1 MKFFASLRQHPPSN
15 RRLNLIGLAVVCMT
29 ILAAGLTIWDLRQE
43 AIKTY
48 TKEIENLGVAF
59 AEQTSRTLQA
69 VDLVLD
75 RVKDR
80 VLGSGIETPAQFEQ
94 LLPGRKWRQFLADRL
109 KNLPQ
114 ADALA
119 LIDANGKLVNASRRW
134 PASVA
139 DFSDH
144 DFIAYFRLHDDPTS
158 FLGMPVK
165 NRTNNGWTIIVARR
179 ISGSGGEFLGT
190 IVATMRT
197 EYLET
202 FYKAITLPELGPV
215 TVLRQDGTI
224 FARYPRVEED
234 IIGQKMPTA
243 SPWHRL
249 VGSGGIFRSQ
259 ENATG
264 ITRIESVHP
273 LSDYPLVVHVT
284 ISEAAALANWRRQST
299 LIAIGAVCAVLGFIV
314 LFRELGAQFRE
325 LEQNRASLEL
335 NTMELQQTADALRK
349 SERRLTEK
357 SQLLETTLEN
367 MDQGIMVV
375 DADRMVPLC
384 NRRAIEIM
392 DLPPELMAVQPH
404 FDDVLAW
411 QWRKQE
417 FGHDETLKE
426 IVRRGGALE
435 EPRVRER
442 RRPNGRFIEFHNVP
456 LPGGGAVRTF
466 TDITVRKAAEEQIAA
481 ARQQAEQAREAAER
495 ASRAKSDFLANMSH
509 EIRTPMNGVI
519 GMNGLLLQTNL
530 TPEQRECAVAVRD
543 SAESL
548 LSLINDILDISKLEA
563 GKVDLEMMDFELFDT
578 VEAAVG
584 LLAPKAHEKAIDLGV
599 FVDPTARGGF
609 RGDQTRLR
617 QILLNLVG
625 NAIKFTEHGGVS
637 VEVAVCSG
645 AAQDLRRLRFEIVD
659 TGIGMSEA
667 VRGKLFEKFS
677 QADTS
682 ITRRFGGSGLGLAI
696 CKQLI
701 ELMGGEIGVD
711 STLGFGSRF
720 WFELP
725 LQPAVNPT
733 VERRALPGKLAGL
746 DVLIV
751 DDVQMNRR
759 ILARQ
764 LAGFGIEATSTD
776 DGFAAMAELE
786 RAFHQ
791 GKPFDLV
798 IIDQMMPGLSGEALA
813 HRIRSTPGLAETK
826 IVIASSAGR
835 HSLAEVTSAIIDA
848 VLTKPVRE
856 QSLLDAFAQ
865 LFGFAGVRRT
875 EPPRAPLP
883 APGSAGRPLRILLA
897 EDNKINQQLVT
908 MLLRKAEHQVDVV
921 ENGEL
926 ALEAVRGADYDVVLM
941 DIQMPLLDGV
951 QATKRIRALP
961 PPKNAVPII
970 ALTAHAMTGAK
981 EEYLAAEMDD
991 YLSKPIDN
999 GELFSRLND
1008 VAAGL
1013 VGRGRGPALA
1023 AADFLPPVAID
1034 PARLDMIA
1042 EVMAGGEPLGEFVD
1056 VFLVNTAERIN
1067 EIRRLLDCHDLDGT
1081 GREAHTLLGTAGNFG
1096 ALRLSQ
1102 LAEELRAACDAENAH
1117 LARDVA
1123 DGLTEAWDATSGAM
1137 RAWLTD
1143 KTAPRAA

>member
-1 MKFFASLRQHPPSN
+1 MKFLASLRQHPPSN

-29 ILAAGLTIWDLRQE
+29 ILAAGLTVWDLRQE
-43 AIKTY
+43 AINIY
-48 TKEIENLGVAF
+48 TEEIENLGVAF

-75 RVKDR
+75 QVKDR

-94 LLPGRKWRQFLADRL
+94 LLSGRKWHQFLAGRF

-114 ADALA
+114 ADVLA
-119 LIDANGKLVNASRRW
+119 LIDADGKLINASHRW
-134 PASVA
+134 PASAA
-139 DFSDH
+139 DFSDR
-144 DFIAYFRLHDDPTS
+144 DFIAHFRLHDGPTS
-158 FLGMPVK
+158 FLGTPVK
-165 NRTNNGWTIIVARR
+165 NSANSGWTIIVARR
-179 ISGSGGEFLGT
+179 ISGPGGEFLGT
-190 IVATMRT
+190 IVAAIRT
-197 EYLET
+197 EYLEE
-202 FYKAITLPELGPV
+202 FYKAITLPKLGPV

-224 FARYPRVEED
+224 FARYPRAEKDV
-234 IIGQKMPTA
+234 IGERMPA
-243 SPWHRL
+243 GSPWHRL
-249 VGSGGIFRSQ
+249 ARSGGTFRSAAD
-259 ENATG
+259 ATG
-264 ITRIESVHP
+264 ITWVESVHP
-273 LSDYPLVVHVT
+273 LADYPLVVDVS
-284 ISEAAALANWRRQST
+284 ISEIAALANWRRQST
-299 LIAIGAVCAVLGFIV
+299 LIAIGAGCAVLGFMF
-314 LFRELGAQFRE
+314 LFRELGAQFRQ
-325 LEQNRASLEL
+325 LEQNRASLE
-335 NTMELQQTADALRK
+335 EARD
-349 SERRLTEK
+349 
-357 SQLLETTLEN
+357 
-367 MDQGIMVV
+367 
-375 DADRMVPLC
+375 
-384 NRRAIEIM
+384 
-392 DLPPELMAVQPH
+392 
-404 FDDVLAW
+404 
-411 QWRKQE
+411 
-417 FGHDETLKE
+417 
-426 IVRRGGALE
+426 
-435 EPRVRER
+435 
-442 RRPNGRFIEFHNVP
+442 
-456 LPGGGAVRTF
+456 
-466 TDITVRKAAEEQIAA
+466 AAEKAN
-481 ARQQAEQAREAAER
+481 
-495 ASRAKSDFLANMSH
+495 RAKSDFLANMSH

-519 GMNGLLLQTNL
+519 GMNGLLLQTDL
-530 TPEQRECAVAVRD
+530 TPEQYECAIAVRD

-548 LSLINDILDISKLEA
+548 LALINDILDISKLEA
-563 GKVDLEMMDFELFDT
+563 GKVDLEIMDFQLSDT
-578 VEAAVG
+578 VEAAVH
-584 LLAPKAHEKAIDLGV
+584 LLAPKAHEKGIDLGV
-599 FVDPTARGGF
+599 FVDPTARGSF
-609 RGDQTRLR
+609 RGDEARLR

-637 VEVAVCSG
+637 VEVTVCSG
-645 AAQDLRRLRFEIVD
+645 PIQDLRRLRFEIVD

-711 STLGFGSRF
+711 SRVGFGSRF

-725 LQPAVNPT
+725 LRPAVNPT

-746 DVLIV
+746 HVLIV

-764 LAGFGIEATSTD
+764 LAGFGIETMSVD

-813 HRIRSTPGLAETK
+813 QRIRATEGLAETK

-835 HSLAEVTSAIIDA
+835 HGLAEGTCGIIDA

-875 EPPRAPLP
+875 EPTRAPLP
-883 APGSAGRPLRILLA
+883 PPESAGRSLRILLA

-926 ALEAVRGADYDVVLM
+926 AFEAVRSADYDVVLM
-941 DIQMPLLDGV
+941 DIQMPILDGV
-951 QATKRIRALP
+951 HATKRIRALP

-1013 VGRGRGPALA
+1013 VGRGVGPALVA
-1023 AADFLPPVAID
+1023 TDCLPPVTID
-1034 PARLDMIA
+1034 PARLEMIA
-1042 EVMAGGEPLGEFVD
+1042 EVMAEGEPLGEFVD
-1056 VFLVNTAERIN
+1056 VFLANTAERIN
-1067 EIRRLLDCHDLDGT
+1067 QIRRLLDRHDLDGT

-1096 ALRLSQ
+1096 ALRLSR
-1102 LAEELRAACDAENAH
+1102 LAEDLRAACDTGNAR
-1117 LARDVA
+1117 LARDVG
-1123 DGLTEAWDATSGAM
+1123 DGLTEAWDATSAAM
-1137 RAWLTD
+1137 RAWLND

>member
-1 MKFFASLRQHPPSN
+1 MKFFASLRQHPSSN

-48 TKEIENLGVAF
+48 TEEIENLGVAF

-75 RVKDR
+75 QVKDR
-80 VLGSGIETPAQFEQ
+80 VLGSGIETTAQFEQ
-94 LLPGRKWRQFLADRL
+94 LLSGRKWHRFLADRL

-119 LIDANGKLVNASRRW
+119 LIDADGKLINASRRW
-134 PASVA
+134 PASAA
-139 DFSDH
+139 DFSDR
-144 DFIAYFRLHDDPTS
+144 DFIAYFRLHDEPTS

-165 NRTNNGWTIIVARR
+165 NRTNSGWTIIVARR
-179 ISGSGGEFLGT
+179 ISGSGGEFLGA
-190 IVATMRT
+190 IVATIRT
-197 EYLET
+197 EYLEE
-202 FYKAITLPELGPV
+202 FYKAITLPELGAV
-215 TVLRQDGTI
+215 AVLRQDGTI
-224 FARYPRVEED
+224 FARYPRVEKD
-234 IIGQKMPTA
+234 IVGQKMPA
-243 SPWHRL
+243 GSSWYRL
-249 VGSGGIFRSQ
+249 ARSGGTFRSQ
-259 ENATG
+259 QDAAGT
-264 ITRIESVHP
+264 TRVESVRP
-273 LSDYPLVVHVT
+273 LTDYPLVVDVM
-284 ISEAAALANWRRQST
+284 ISEAAALANWSWQSR
-299 LIAIGAVCAVLGFIV
+299 LIAIGAVCAVLGFMV

-349 SERRLTEK
+349 SERHLTEK
-357 SQLLETTLEN
+357 SQLLETTLEH
-367 MDQGIMVV
+367 MDQGILVV

-417 FGHDETLKE
+417 YGRDETLKE

-435 EPRVRER
+435 ETRVRER
-442 RRPNGRFIEFHNVP
+442 RRPNGRMIEFRNVP

-466 TDITVRKAAEEQIAA
+466 TDITARKAAEEQIAA
-481 ARQQAEQAREAAER
+481 ARQQAEQAREAAEK
-495 ASRAKSDFLANMSH
+495 ANRAKSDFLANMSH

-519 GMNGLLLQTNL
+519 GMNGLLLQTDL
-530 TPEQRECAVAVRD
+530 TPEQRECAIAVRD
-543 SAESL
+543 SAEL
-548 LSLINDILDISKLEA
+548 LLALVNDILDISKLEA
-563 GKVDLEMMDFELFDT
+563 GKVDLEIIDFELFDT

-584 LLAPKAHEKAIDLGV
+584 LLAPKAHEKGIDLGV
-599 FVDPTARGGF
+599 FVDPAARGGF
-609 RGDQTRLR
+609 RGDETRLR

-637 VEVAVCSG
+637 VEVAVCSSPD
-645 AAQDLRRLRFEIVD
+645 QDLRRLRFEIVD

-701 ELMGGEIGVD
+701 ELMDGEIGVD
-711 STLGFGSRF
+711 STPGFGSRF

-725 LQPAVNPT
+725 LQRAINPT

-764 LAGFGIEATSTD
+764 LAGFGIEAMSVD

-813 HRIRSTPGLAETK
+813 QRIRATAGLTETK

-835 HSLAEVTSAIIDA
+835 HGLAEGISGIIDA

-856 QSLLDAFAQ
+856 QSLLDSFAQ
-865 LFGFAGVRRT
+865 LFGFAGIRRT
-875 EPPRAPLP
+875 EPPLAPLP
-883 APGSAGRPLRILLA
+883 PAGSAGRSLRILLA
-897 EDNKINQQLVT
+897 EDNKINQQLIT

-926 ALEAVRGADYDVVLM
+926 ALEAVCSADYDVVLM

-1013 VGRGRGPALA
+1013 VGRGVRPALVT
-1023 AADFLPPVAID
+1023 ADFLPPVAID
-1034 PARLDMIA
+1034 PARLEMIA

-1067 EIRRLLDCHDLDGT
+1067 QIRRLLDRHDLEGT

-1096 ALRLSQ
+1096 ALRLSR
-1102 LAEELRAACDAENAH
+1102 LAEELRAACDAENAR

-1137 RAWLTD
+1137 RAWLND

>member
-1 MKFFASLRQHPPSN
+1 L
-15 RRLNLIGLAVVCMT
+15 
-29 ILAAGLTIWDLRQE
+29 
-43 AIKTY
+43 
-48 TKEIENLGVAF
+48 
-59 AEQTSRTLQA
+59 
-69 VDLVLD
+69 
-75 RVKDR
+75 
-80 VLGSGIETPAQFEQ
+80 
-94 LLPGRKWRQFLADRL
+94 
-109 KNLPQ
+109 
-114 ADALA
+114 
-119 LIDANGKLVNASRRW
+119 
-134 PASVA
+134 
-139 DFSDH
+139 
-144 DFIAYFRLHDDPTS
+144 
-158 FLGMPVK
+158 
-165 NRTNNGWTIIVARR
+165 
-179 ISGSGGEFLGT
+179 
-190 IVATMRT
+190 
-197 EYLET
+197 
-202 FYKAITLPELGPV
+202 
-215 TVLRQDGTI
+215 
-224 FARYPRVEED
+224 
-234 IIGQKMPTA
+234 
-243 SPWHRL
+243 
-249 VGSGGIFRSQ
+249 
-259 ENATG
+259 
-264 ITRIESVHP
+264 
-273 LSDYPLVVHVT
+273 
-284 ISEAAALANWRRQST
+284 
-299 LIAIGAVCAVLGFIV
+299 
-314 LFRELGAQFRE
+314 
-325 LEQNRASLEL
+325 
-335 NTMELQQTADALRK
+335 
-349 SERRLTEK
+349 
-357 SQLLETTLEN
+357 
-367 MDQGIMVV
+367 
-375 DADRMVPLC
+375 
-384 NRRAIEIM
+384 
-392 DLPPELMAVQPH
+392 
-404 FDDVLAW
+404 
-411 QWRKQE
+411 
-417 FGHDETLKE
+417 
-426 IVRRGGALE
+426 
-435 EPRVRER
+435 
-442 RRPNGRFIEFHNVP
+442 IEFRNVP

-466 TDITVRKAAEEQIAA
+466 TDITARKAAEEQIAA
-481 ARQQAEQAREAAER
+481 ARQQAEQAREAAEK
-495 ASRAKSDFLANMSH
+495 ANRAKSDFLANMSH

-519 GMNGLLLQTNL
+519 GMNGLLLQTDL
-530 TPEQRECAVAVRD
+530 TPEQRECAIAVRD

-548 LSLINDILDISKLEA
+548 LALINDILDISKLEA
-563 GKVDLEMMDFELFDT
+563 GKVELEIMDFELSDT

-584 LLAPKAHEKAIDLGV
+584 LLAPKAHEKGIDLGV
-599 FVDPTARGGF
+599 FVDPAARGGS
-609 RGDQTRLR
+609 RGDETRLR

-637 VEVAVCSG
+637 VEVAVCSR
-645 AAQDLRRLRFEIVD
+645 ATQDLRRLRFEIVD
-659 TGIGMSEA
+659 TGIGMSDA
-667 VRGKLFEKFS
+667 VRGKLFQKFS

-725 LQPAVNPT
+725 LRPAINPT

-746 DVLIV
+746 AVLIV

-764 LAGFGIEATSTD
+764 LAGFGIEAMSVN

-798 IIDQMMPGLSGEALA
+798 VIDQMMPGLSGEALA
-813 HRIRSTPGLAETK
+813 QRIRATAGLAETK

-835 HSLAEVTSAIIDA
+835 QGIAEATSGIIDA

-865 LFGFAGVRRT
+865 LFGFAGARRA
-875 EPPRAPLP
+875 EPHIAPLP
-883 APGSAGRPLRILLA
+883 SRGSAGRSLRILLA

-926 ALEAVRGADYDVVLM
+926 AFEAVRNADYDVVLM

-951 QATKRIRALP
+951 QATKCIRALP

-999 GELFSRLND
+999 RELFSRLND

-1013 VGRGRGPALA
+1013 VGKNRGPALV
-1023 AADFLPPVAID
+1023 AADCLPPVAID

-1042 EVMAGGEPLGEFVD
+1042 EVMSEGEPLGEFVD

-1067 EIRRLLDCHDLDGT
+1067 QIRRLLDCHDLDGT

-1096 ALRLSQ
+1096 ALRLSR
-1102 LAEELRAACDAENAH
+1102 LAEELRAACDAGNARR
-1117 LARDVA
+1117 ARDIA

-1137 RAWLTD
+1137 RAWLND

>member
-29 ILAAGLTIWDLRQE
+29 ILAASLTIWDLRQE
-43 AIKTY
+43 AIKIY
-48 TKEIENLGVAF
+48 TEEIENLGVAF

-75 RVKDR
+75 RAKDR
-80 VLGSGIETPAQFEQ
+80 VLGFGIETPAQFEQ
-94 LLPGRKWRQFLADRL
+94 LLRGRKWRQFLADRL

-119 LIDANGKLVNASRRW
+119 LIDADGQLVNASRRW
-134 PASVA
+134 PVSTV
-139 DFSDH
+139 DFSDQ
-144 DFIAYFRLHDDPTS
+144 DLIAYFRLHDEPTS

-165 NRTNNGWTIIVARR
+165 NRTNSGWTIIVARR
-179 ISGSGGEFLGT
+179 ISGPGGEFLGAV
-190 IVATMRT
+190 VATMRT
-197 EYLET
+197 AYLEA

-224 FARYPRVEED
+224 LARYPRVEED
-234 IIGQKMPTA
+234 IIGQKMPAA

-249 VGSGGIFRSQ
+249 AGSGGIFRS
-259 ENATG
+259 EEDPPR

-273 LSDYPLVVHVT
+273 LADYPLVVDVT

-299 LIAIGAVCAVLGFIV
+299 LIAIGAACAVLGFIV
-314 LFRELGAQFRE
+314 LFRRLGAQFRE
-325 LEQNRASLEL
+325 LECNRA
-335 NTMELQQTADALRK
+335 
-349 SERRLTEK
+349 
-357 SQLLETTLEN
+357 TL
-367 MDQGIMVV
+367 
-375 DADRMVPLC
+375 
-384 NRRAIEIM
+384 
-392 DLPPELMAVQPH
+392 
-404 FDDVLAW
+404 
-411 QWRKQE
+411 
-417 FGHDETLKE
+417 
-426 IVRRGGALE
+426 
-435 EPRVRER
+435 
-442 RRPNGRFIEFHNVP
+442 
-456 LPGGGAVRTF
+456 
-466 TDITVRKAAEEQIAA
+466 
-481 ARQQAEQAREAAER
+481 EQAREAAEK
-495 ASRAKSDFLANMSH
+495 ANHAKSDFLANMSH

-519 GMNGLLLQTNL
+519 GMNGLLLQTEL
-530 TPEQRECAVAVRD
+530 TPEQRECAMAVRD

-548 LSLINDILDISKLEA
+548 LALINDILDISKLEA
-563 GKVDLEMMDFELFDT
+563 GKVDLEIMDFELFDT

-584 LLAPKAHEKAIDLGV
+584 LLAPKAHEKGIDLGV
-599 FVDPTARGGF
+599 FVDPAARGGF
-609 RGDQTRLR
+609 RGDAARLR

-625 NAIKFTEHGGVS
+625 NAVKFTEHGGVS
-637 VEVAVCSG
+637 VEVAACPDP
-645 AAQDLRRLRFEIVD
+645 AQDLRRVRFEIVD

-696 CKQLI
+696 CKQLV

-711 STLGFGSRF
+711 STPGFGSRF

-725 LQPAVNPT
+725 LQPAINPT
-733 VERRALPGKLAGL
+733 VERRALPGKLVGL

-759 ILARQ
+759 ILMRQ
-764 LAGFGIEATSTD
+764 LAGFGIEAMAVD

-798 IIDQMMPGLSGEALA
+798 IVDQMMPGLSGEALA
-813 HRIRSTPGLAETK
+813 QRIRATAGLAETK

-835 HSLAEVTSAIIDA
+835 HGLAEGISGIIDA

-875 EPPRAPLP
+875 EPPVKPLLP
-883 APGSAGRPLRILLA
+883 LGPAGRSLRILLA

-926 ALEAVRGADYDVVLM
+926 ALEAVRSADYDAVLM

-961 PPKNAVPII
+961 PPRNAVPII

-981 EEYLAAEMDD
+981 EEYLAAGMDD

-999 GELFSRLND
+999 RELFSRIND
-1008 VAAGL
+1008 VAGGL
-1013 VGRGRGPALA
+1013 VGRGAGPALVD
-1023 AADFLPPVAID
+1023 ADCLPTFTID
-1034 PARLDMIA
+1034 RGRLEMIA
-1042 EVMAGGEPLGEFVD
+1042 KVMAGSEPLGDFVD

-1067 EIRRLLDCHDLDGT
+1067 QIRRLLDCHDLEGT

-1096 ALRLSQ
+1096 ALRLSR
-1102 LAEELRAACDAENAH
+1102 LAEELRAACDAENSR

-1137 RAWLTD
+1137 RDWLND

>member
-1 MKFFASLRQHPPSN
+1 MKFFASLRRHPPSN
-15 RRLNLIGLAVVCMT
+15 RRLNLIGLAVVGMT
-29 ILAAGLTIWDLRQE
+29 LVSAVLTIWDLRRE
-43 AIKTY
+43 AMKTY
-48 TKEIENLGVAF
+48 TEEIENLGVGF

-75 RVKDR
+75 QVKDR
-80 VLGSGIETPAQFEQ
+80 VLGSGVETPAQFEQ
-94 LLPGRKWRQFLADRL
+94 LLSARKWHQFLTDRL

-119 LIDANGKLVNASRRW
+119 LIDAEGKRISWSRRW
-134 PASVA
+134 PVSAA
-139 DFSDH
+139 DFSDR
-144 DFIAYFRLHDDPTS
+144 DFIAYFRLHDEPTS
-158 FLGMPVK
+158 FLGMPVR
-165 NRTNNGWTIIVARR
+165 NRTNSGWTIIVARR
-179 ISGSGGEFLGT
+179 ISGPGGEFLGT
-190 IVATMRT
+190 IVATIRT
-197 EYLET
+197 DYLEE

-224 FARYPRVEED
+224 FARYPRLEENS
-234 IIGQKMPTA
+234 IGRKMPA
-243 SPWHRL
+243 GSPWYRL
-249 VGSGGIFRSQ
+249 AGSGGIFLSQ
-259 ENATG
+259 KDTAG
-264 ITRIESVHP
+264 ITWVESVHP
-273 LSDYPLVVHVT
+273 LADYPLVVDVA

-299 LIAIGAVCAVLGFIV
+299 FIAIGAVCTVLGFIV
-314 LFRELGAQFRE
+314 LFRELGAQFRQ
-325 LEQNRASLEL
+325 LEQNWASL
-335 NTMELQQTADALRK
+335 
-349 SERRLTEK
+349 
-357 SQLLETTLEN
+357 
-367 MDQGIMVV
+367 
-375 DADRMVPLC
+375 
-384 NRRAIEIM
+384 
-392 DLPPELMAVQPH
+392 
-404 FDDVLAW
+404 
-411 QWRKQE
+411 
-417 FGHDETLKE
+417 
-426 IVRRGGALE
+426 
-435 EPRVRER
+435 
-442 RRPNGRFIEFHNVP
+442 
-456 LPGGGAVRTF
+456 
-466 TDITVRKAAEEQIAA
+466 
-481 ARQQAEQAREAAER
+481 EQAREAAEK
-495 ASRAKSDFLANMSH
+495 ANRAKSDFLANMSH

-519 GMNGLLLQTNL
+519 GMNGLLLQTDL
-530 TPEQRECAVAVRD
+530 SPEQRECAIAVRD

-548 LSLINDILDISKLEA
+548 LALINDILDISKLEA
-563 GKVDLEMMDFELFDT
+563 GKVDLEIIDFELCDT

-584 LLAPKAHEKAIDLGV
+584 LLAPKAHEKRIDLGV
-599 FVDPTARGGF
+599 FVDPAARGGF
-609 RGDQTRLR
+609 RGDETRLR

-625 NAIKFTEHGGVS
+625 NAIKFTERGGVS
-637 VEVAVCSG
+637 VEVAVCSDP
-645 AAQDLRRLRFEIVD
+645 AQDLRRLRFEIVD

-667 VRGKLFEKFS
+667 VHARLFEKFS
-677 QADTS
+677 QADSS

-701 ELMGGEIGVD
+701 ELMGGAIGVD
-711 STLGFGSRF
+711 STPGFGSRF

-725 LQPAVNPT
+725 LRPAINPT

-764 LAGFGIEATSTD
+764 LAGFGIEANSVE

-813 HRIRSTPGLAETK
+813 QRIRATAGLAETK

-835 HSLAEVTSAIIDA
+835 HGLADGISGIIDA

-875 EPPRAPLP
+875 EAPRAPLP
-883 APGSAGRPLRILLA
+883 PPRTARRPLRILLA

-908 MLLRKAEHQVDVV
+908 MLLRKAEHHVDVV

-926 ALEAVRGADYDVVLM
+926 AFEAVRSKDYDVVLM

-951 QATKRIRALP
+951 QATKRIRTLP

-970 ALTAHAMTGAK
+970 ALTAHAMAGAK

-999 GELFSRLND
+999 AELFSRLND
-1008 VAAGL
+1008 VAGGL
-1013 VGRGRGPALA
+1013 VGRGRGPALVA
-1023 AADFLPPVAID
+1023 EDCLPPATID
-1034 PARLDMIA
+1034 PARLEMIA
-1042 EVMAGGEPLGEFVD
+1042 EVMAGGEPLDEFVD

-1067 EIRRLLDCHDLDGT
+1067 QIRRLLDCHDLDGT

-1096 ALRLSQ
+1096 ALRLSW
-1102 LAEELRAACDAENAH
+1102 LAAELRAACDAGNASH
-1117 LARDVA
+1117 ARDLA
-1123 DGLTEAWDATSGAM
+1123 EGLTEAWDATSGAM
-1137 RAWLTD
+1137 RAWLTN
-1143 KTAPRAA
+1143 KTASRAA

>member
-1 MKFFASLRQHPPSN
+1 MKFFASLRQHPTSN

-43 AIKTY
+43 AIKVY
-48 TKEIENLGVAF
+48 TEQIENLGVAF

-75 RVKDR
+75 QVKDR

-94 LLPGRKWRQFLADRL
+94 LLSGRKWHQFLADRAR
-109 KNLPQ
+109 NLPQ

-119 LIDANGKLVNASRRW
+119 LIDADGKLINASRRW
-134 PASVA
+134 LVSAA
-139 DFSDH
+139 DFSDR
-144 DFIAYFRLHDDPTS
+144 DFIAYFRLHDEATS

-165 NRTNNGWTIIVARR
+165 NRTNTGWTIIVARR

-190 IVATMRT
+190 IIATIRT
-197 EYLET
+197 EYLEE

-215 TVLRQDGTI
+215 TVVRQDGTI
-224 FARYPRVEED
+224 FARYPRVEKD
-234 IIGQKMPTA
+234 IIGQKMPAA
-243 SPWHRL
+243 SPWYRL
-249 VGSGGIFRSQ
+249 AGSGGTFRSQ
-259 ENATG
+259 EDATRT
-264 ITRIESVHP
+264 TRMESVRP
-273 LSDYPLVVHVT
+273 LTDYPLVVDVT
-284 ISEAAALANWRRQST
+284 ISEAAALANWRRQSR
-299 LIAIGAVCAVLGFIV
+299 LIAIGAVCAVLGFMV

-335 NTMELQQTADALRK
+335 STKELQQTADALRK

-357 SQLLETTLEN
+357 SRLLETTLEH
-367 MDQGIMVV
+367 MDQGILVV

-392 DLPPELMAVQPH
+392 GLPPELMAVQPH

-417 FGHDETLKE
+417 YGRDETLKE

-442 RRPNGRFIEFHNVP
+442 RRPNGRMIEFRNVP

-466 TDITVRKAAEEQIAA
+466 TDITERKAAEEQIAA
-481 ARQQAEQAREAAER
+481 ARRQAEQAREAAEK
-495 ASRAKSDFLANMSH
+495 ANRAKSDFLANMSH

-519 GMNGLLLQTNL
+519 GMNGLLLQTDL
-530 TPEQRECAVAVRD
+530 TPEQRECAIAVRD

-548 LSLINDILDISKLEA
+548 LALINDILDISKLEA
-563 GKVDLEMMDFELFDT
+563 GKVDLEIMDFELSDM
-578 VEAAVG
+578 VEAAAG
-584 LLAPKAHEKAIDLGV
+584 LLAPKAHEKGIDLGI
-599 FVDPTARGGF
+599 FVDPAARGGF
-609 RGDQTRLR
+609 RGDETRLR

-625 NAIKFTEHGGVS
+625 NAVKFTEHGGVS
-637 VEVAVCSG
+637 VEVVVCPDP
-645 AAQDLRRLRFEIVD
+645 AQDLRRLRFEIVD

-711 STLGFGSRF
+711 STVGFGSRF

-725 LQPAVNPT
+725 LQPAINPT

-746 DVLIV
+746 HVLIV

-764 LAGFGIEATSTD
+764 LAGFGIEAVSVD
-776 DGFAAMAELE
+776 DGFAAMAEME

-798 IIDQMMPGLSGEALA
+798 IIDQMMPVLSGEALA
-813 HRIRSTPGLAETK
+813 QRIRATEGLAETK

-835 HSLAEVTSAIIDA
+835 HGLAESTSGIIDA

-865 LFGFAGVRRT
+865 LFGFARMRRT
-875 EPPRAPLP
+875 EPRLAPPPLS
-883 APGSAGRPLRILLA
+883 GLAGCSLRILLA

-908 MLLRKAEHQVDVV
+908 MLLRKAQHQVDVV

-926 ALEAVRGADYDVVLM
+926 AFEAVRDADYDVVLM
-941 DIQMPLLDGV
+941 DVQMPVLDGV

-961 PPKNAVPII
+961 PPKNSVPII
-970 ALTAHAMTGAK
+970 ALTAHAMAGAK

-1013 VGRGRGPALA
+1013 VGRGGGPALVA
-1023 AADFLPPVAID
+1023 RDCLPPVTID
-1034 PARLDMIA
+1034 LARLEMVA

-1056 VFLVNTAERIN
+1056 VFLANAAERIN
-1067 EIRRLLDCHDLDGT
+1067 QIRRLLDCHDLDGT
-1081 GREAHTLLGTAGNFG
+1081 GREAHTLFGTAGNFG

-1102 LAEELRAACDAENAH
+1102 LAEELRVACDAGNARR
-1117 LARDVA
+1117 AEDVA
-1123 DGLTEAWDATSGAM
+1123 GGLTEAWDATSGAM
-1137 RAWLTD
+1137 RAWLTE

>member
-1 MKFFASLRQHPPSN
+1 MKFFASLRRHPPSN
-15 RRLNLIGLAVVCMT
+15 RRLNLIGMAVVCMT
-29 ILAAGLTIWDLRQE
+29 LMAAVLTIWDLRRE
-43 AIKTY
+43 AVKTY
-48 TKEIENLGVAF
+48 SEEIENLGVAF

-75 RVKDR
+75 QVKDR
-80 VLGSGIETPAQFEQ
+80 VLGSGIETPTQFEQ
-94 LLPGRKWRQFLADRL
+94 LLSGRKWHQFLTDRL

-119 LIDANGKLVNASRRW
+119 LIDADGKRINASRRW
-134 PASVA
+134 PVSAT
-139 DFSDH
+139 DFSDR
-144 DFIAYFRLHDDPTS
+144 DFIAYFRLHDEPAS

-165 NRTNNGWTIIVARR
+165 NRTGSGSTIIVARR
-179 ISGSGGEFLGT
+179 ISGPGGEFLGT
-190 IVATMRT
+190 IVATIRT
-197 EYLET
+197 EYLEE

-224 FARYPRVEED
+224 FARYPRAEKD
-234 IIGQKMPTA
+234 SIGQKMPAA
-243 SPWHRL
+243 SPWYGL
-249 VGSGGIFRSQ
+249 AGSGGIFRSEQ
-259 ENATG
+259 DAAGITTG
-264 ITRIESVHP
+264 IIWVASVHP
-273 LSDYPLVVHVT
+273 LADYPLVVDVT

-299 LIAIGAVCAVLGFIV
+299 FIAIGAVCAVLGFIV

-325 LEQNRASLEL
+325 LEQSRASLE
-335 NTMELQQTADALRK
+335 A
-349 SERRLTEK
+349 
-357 SQLLETTLEN
+357 
-367 MDQGIMVV
+367 
-375 DADRMVPLC
+375 
-384 NRRAIEIM
+384 
-392 DLPPELMAVQPH
+392 
-404 FDDVLAW
+404 
-411 QWRKQE
+411 
-417 FGHDETLKE
+417 
-426 IVRRGGALE
+426 
-435 EPRVRER
+435 
-442 RRPNGRFIEFHNVP
+442 
-456 LPGGGAVRTF
+456 
-466 TDITVRKAAEEQIAA
+466 
-481 ARQQAEQAREAAER
+481 AREAAEK
-495 ASRAKSDFLANMSH
+495 ANRAKSDFLANMSH

-548 LSLINDILDISKLEA
+548 LALINDILDISKLEA
-563 GKVDLEMMDFELFDT
+563 GKVDLEIIDFELSDT

-584 LLAPKAHEKAIDLGV
+584 LLAPKAHEKGIDIGV
-599 FVDPTARGGF
+599 FVEPAARGGF
-609 RGDQTRLR
+609 RGDETRLR

-637 VEVAVCSG
+637 VEVAACSDPG
-645 AAQDLRRLRFEIVD
+645 QDLRRLRFEIVD

-725 LQPAVNPT
+725 LPPAINPT

-746 DVLIV
+746 AVLIV

-764 LAGFGIEATSTD
+764 LAGFGIEAISVD

-798 IIDQMMPGLSGEALA
+798 IIDQMMPGMSGEALA
-813 HRIRSTPGLAETK
+813 QRIRATGGLAETK
-826 IVIASSAGR
+826 VVIASSAGR
-835 HSLAEVTSAIIDA
+835 QGLAEGTSGIIDA

-865 LFGFAGVRRT
+865 LFGFARVRRT
-875 EPPRAPLP
+875 EPHVAPLP
-883 APGSAGRPLRILLA
+883 PPAGRSLKILLA

-908 MLLRKAEHQVDVV
+908 MLLRHAEHQVDVV

-926 ALEAVRGADYDVVLM
+926 AFGAVRDADYDVVLM
-941 DIQMPLLDGV
+941 DIQMPVLDGV

-970 ALTAHAMTGAK
+970 ALTAHAMQGAK
-981 EEYLAAEMDD
+981 EEYLAAGMDD

-999 GELFSRLND
+999 GELFSRLSD
-1008 VAAGL
+1008 LAAGL
-1013 VGRGRGPALA
+1013 VGRGRRPVLVG
-1023 AADFLPPVAID
+1023 ADCLPPVTID
-1034 PARLDMIA
+1034 PARLEMIA
-1042 EVMAGGEPLGEFVD
+1042 EVMAEGEPLGEFVE
-1056 VFLVNTAERIN
+1056 VFLANTAERIN
-1067 EIRRLLDCHDLDGT
+1067 QIRRLLDSHDLEGT
-1081 GREAHTLLGTAGNFG
+1081 GQEAHTLLGTAGNFG
-1096 ALRLSQ
+1096 ALRLSR
-1102 LAEELRAACDAENAH
+1102 LAVELGAACDGANAGG
-1117 LARDVA
+1117 AQDVA
-1123 DGLTEAWDATSGAM
+1123 DRLTEAWDATSEAM
-1137 RAWLTD
+1137 RAWLND
-1143 KTAPRAA
+1143 KKAPRAA